1 MSSSVK
7 IDLSSR
13 SSAFVSLDKF
23 DLHSNK
29 HHYIEAT
36 LWSNGEGYDINIDSP
51 LGNRLIQLTD
61 GELKAITAVI
71 SIL

>member
-1 MSSSVK
+1 MNDTLKV
-7 IDLSSR
+7 DLSSR

-23 DLHSNK
+23 DLHSNE
-29 HHYIEAT
+29 HHYVEAT

-61 GELKAITAVI
+61 GELKAISAIV
-71 SIL
+71 SLL